1 MLNRRQWL
9 LLALS
14 EAPGN
19 LMSPVQIQKTMFLFG
34 QDAGNELGEGF
45 YSFAPYDYGPFDP
58 AIYRD
63 LRTLESDGRVRQMW
77 MEGRGLRRYAVTR
90 RGRETAECL
99 RAKADPR
106 LRDFLAELVSWVTEQ
121 SFSNLIRNVYAAY
134 PGYAVNS
141 VFRAT

>member
-19 LMSPVQIQKTMFLFG
+19 LMSQVQIQKTMFLFG
-34 QDAGNELGEGF
+34 QDAGKELDRGF

-58 AIYRD
+58 AIHRD
-63 LRTLESDGRVRQMW
+63 LRTLESDGLVRKMW

-90 RGRETAECL
+90 QGRERAECL
-99 RAKADPR
+99 RDEADPR
-106 LRDFLAELVSWVTEQ
+106 LRDFLAKTVSWVAEQ
-121 SFSNLIRNVYAAY
+121 SFSSLIRNVYAAY
-134 PGYAVNS
+134 PQYAVNS
-141 VFRAT
+141 VFRNT